1 MRKAL
6 LTIIAIA
13 TLQAATAAS
22 AQRYDPRYPVC
33 MHVYTG
39 GFRGGGSDWFDC
51 SFTSL
56 EQCRATASG
65 LSASCD
71 LPLDV
76 GKQVSV
82 APFAIGLSTLRG
94 HNGNL
99 VR

>member
-1 MRKAL
+1 MRIPL
-6 LTIIAIA
+6 LTIMAIA
-13 TLQAATAAS
+13 ALQAVAPAN

-65 LSASCD
+65 LAASCD
-71 LPLDV
+71 VNPYYAFDRPPASPRKRH
-76 GKQVSV
+76 KQVY
-82 APFAIGLSTLRG
+82 
-94 HNGNL
+94 
-99 VR
+99 